1 VASSSE
7 PLELNLP
14 PKRWSVPDLREVW
27 DRRELIYFLGRRDVA
42 VRYKQT
48 IVGVA
53 WVVLQPVLLT
63 GVFSVFVGLLG
74 RNRISTFG
82 VPYPVFSLTGMT
94 LWLFLAACVAKASDS
109 TVSNVEL
116 ISKVYFPR
124 LVIPIAAL
132 LAPSVDFV
140 VTFLLLIIV
149 MLAYGVA
156 PTAQL
161 FVLPLACGVAVIT
174 ALGIGIW
181 LSALVVRFRDVRLV
195 VPFLMQ
201 VLLFATP
208 VLYRLEQLPAH
219 LRVVYSLN
227 PLVAPME
234 LFRWAVLPGASAPGA
249 AVALSVAVSVVVL
262 LGGLLYFVR
271 AEASFADII

>member
-1 VASSSE
+1 VASRPE
-7 PLELNLP
+7 PFQLNLP
-14 PKRWSVPDLREVW
+14 PKRWSLPDLRAVW

-53 WVVLQPVLLT
+53 WVVLQPLLLT

-74 RNRISTFG
+74 EDKISTSG
-82 VPYPVFSLTGMT
+82 VPYPVFSLASMT
-94 LWLFLAACVAKASDS
+94 MWLWLAACITKSSDS

-132 LAPSVDFV
+132 MAPSVDFA
-140 VTFLLLIIV
+140 VTFLFLMVV
-149 MLAYGVA
+149 MPAFGVL
-156 PTAQL
+156 PTAHL
-161 FVLPLACGVAVIT
+161 LLLPLACGVAAIT

-181 LSALVVRFRDVRLV
+181 LSALVVRYRDVRLV

-201 VLLFATP
+201 VLLFVTP
-208 VLYRLEQLPAH
+208 VLYPVRQLSTG
-219 LRVVYSLN
+219 LQMLYSLN

-234 LFRWAVLPGASAPGA
+234 LFRWAVLPDASAPGA
-249 AVALSVAVSVVVL
+249 TVTISVVVSVVL
-262 LGGLLYFVR
+262 LVGGIFYFAR
-271 AEASFADII
+271 AEASFADVI